1 MVPGLIDEVALL
13 VDVNWTVFLEVTL
26 SGIGL
31 GSLYALVAIGF
42 SLIYKV
48 TDVLN
53 FAQGHIALVG
63 AYGVVVIIAVFGL
76 GPYAAVLATIAMGVA
91 LGVVLE
97 RGIFRWFIGEPVLS
111 IIIVTLALIG
121 IFQGI
126 VRLVPSGGPLFRGYP
141 DALLVGWSVPLPMGI
156 SLRGTFALGVLLSLL
171 VVLVLMAFFRYT
183 VMGAIL
189 RASASD
195 EQAAMALG
203 VSIERNIL
211 IAWTLSIVITVIG
224 GMLLAMA
231 RGGAGFGIQHVGI
244 VILAAVILGGLDS
257 IPGAFL
263 GSLVVGLL
271 EQYGTFYFG
280 PYVGP
285 GFGPVLPL
293 LFLMVIIVVL
303 PYGLFG
309 TERIERL

>member
-1 MVPGLIDEVALL
+1 MVNVAVLL
-13 VDVNWTVFLEVTL
+13 ELVI

-31 GSLYALVAIGF
+31 GSLYALIAIGF

-53 FAQGHIALVG
+53 FAQGQIALVG
-63 AYGVVVIIAVFGL
+63 AYGVVVFAGL
-76 GPYAAVLATIAMGVA
+76 EFVGPFAAVGLTLL
-91 LGVVLE
+91 LGLVLGIVLE
-97 RGIFRWFIGEPVLS
+97 RGIFRWFVGEPVLS

-126 VRLVPSGGPLFRGYP
+126 VRLVPRGGPTFRGYP
-141 DALLVGWSVPLPMGI
+141 DVLLVDFTVPIAMGVTM
-156 SLRGTFALGVLLSLL
+156 RGTFVLGVLFALAT
-171 VVLVLMAFFRYT
+171 VVALMAFFKYT
-183 VMGAIL
+183 VMGSIL
-189 RASASD
+189 QASASD

-203 VSIERNIL
+203 VSIERNIM
-211 IAWTLSIVITVIG
+211 IAWTLSVFITVIG
-224 GMLLAMA
+224 GILLAMA
-231 RGGAGFGIQHVGI
+231 RGGAGMAIEHVGI
-244 VILAAVILGGLDS
+244 IILAAVILGGLDS
-257 IPGAFL
+257 ILGAFI

-271 EQYGTFYFG
+271 EQLGAFYVE
-280 PYVGP
+280 PIVGP

-293 LFLMVIIVVL
+293 LFLMIVIVII